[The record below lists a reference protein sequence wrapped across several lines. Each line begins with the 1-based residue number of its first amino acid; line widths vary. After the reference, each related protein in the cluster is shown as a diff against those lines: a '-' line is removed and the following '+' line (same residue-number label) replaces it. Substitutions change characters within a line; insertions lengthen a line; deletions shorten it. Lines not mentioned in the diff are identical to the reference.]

1 MIRLFFYCNE
11 DTKKLL
17 IIWTSM
23 FWKHVIGLFV
33 YLLVYW
39 FIGLMKKFLSRKPQL
54 YLLIS
59 TNIFLFQRILNQK
72 MIQTTQSINEDV

>member
-11 DTKKLL
+11 DAKKLL

-39 FIGLMKKFLSRKPQL
+39 FDEKIPFKKASALSAYIYK
-54 YLLIS
+54 YFS
-59 TNIFLFQRILNQK
+59 FSKDSKSKNDSNYSK
-72 MIQTTQSINEDV
+72 D